1 MGPEIVVRVRVT
13 PVDVQADEAASKSG
27 DSLEDLFS
35 RISGDLDST
44 ESEEDLKGILE
55 TMMSQLM
62 SKDVLYEPLKEL
74 HDKVCVY
81 LLYSNGK
88 CSSWVRALQFPG
100 YLKDNASTLSAEDKT
115 RYEAQSKVVAQIVA
129 TFEDPSFK
137 DDDPQKSLKIVE
149 LMQEVRSRFMIFM

>member
-1 MGPEIVVRVRVT
+1 MT

-74 HDKVCVY
+74 HDKVFVSLSYKVTGNAY
-81 LLYSNGK
+81 LSFAPYS
-88 CSSWVRALQFPG
+88 
-100 YLKDNASTLSAEDKT
+100 
-115 RYEAQSKVVAQIVA
+115 
-129 TFEDPSFK
+129 
-137 DDDPQKSLKIVE
+137 SLDI
-149 LMQEVRSRFMIFM
+149 